1 MVLEG
6 SIAALISRVAS
17 EYISNLDISALS
29 LSIFSGHLVLR
40 NVELNLEALR
50 RDFAAGIPI
59 EFKRG
64 FIREI
69 RIRLPWLTLASD
81 PIRIQVDQPAFSH
94 MSHTPFPQISEFD
107 STPALNSGGHCRAGG
122 GAERC
127 GGERGRG

>member
-29 LSIFSGHLVLR
+29 LSIFSGHVVLR

-81 PIRIQVDQPAFSH
+81 PIRIQVDQPPFFPYVAHPFS
-94 MSHTPFPQISEFD
+94 PDLRIGFD
-107 STPALNSGGHCRAGG
+107 ACTQ
-122 GAERC
+122 
-127 GGERGRG
+127 